1 MPAADLNPTPGRLV
15 TLAEAV
21 VSGQSVD
28 DIAARSGVDR
38 ADLEAAVTV
47 YRLAGA
53 AAVSAA
59 HESPWLHANLT
70 MTDHA
75 SAERDFATLVLPQLD
90 TIPAPGDNPPTWW
103 YLRKHPHWRVRIL
116 TDTPDLAADTL
127 NRLVTSGAIS
137 AWKRSIYEPE
147 EHAFG
152 GPVGTQV
159 IHDLFCADSRGVLS
173 HATGPVPLGRRE
185 TSLVLIGELLH
196 SAGLDWFESADVFAR
211 IAAVRPKPATEDHDQ
226 VAQLSSKLRPLMAMS
241 SEARHELFTPAGVLN
256 RAASWRN
263 GYSTAGQKLRAATD
277 AGVLTRG
284 PRAIIAQTII
294 FAWNRLGLAAHTQG
308 VLAVAARDAVLT
320 P

>member
-1 MPAADLNPTPGRLV
+1 MPTADLNPPPGRLAALV
-15 TLAEAV
+15 EAV

-38 ADLEAAVTV
+38 ADLEAAVTI

-59 HESPWLHANLT
+59 HESPWFHANLT
-70 MTDHA
+70 MTDHGA
-75 SAERDFATLVLPQLD
+75 AERDFATLVLPQLD
-90 TIPAPGDNPPTWW
+90 TIPAPGDNPSAWW

-116 TDTPDLAADTL
+116 TDTPDLAADVL
-127 NRLVTSGAIS
+127 DRLITSGAIS

-152 GPVGTQV
+152 GTIGTQV
-159 IHDLFCADSRGVLS
+159 IHDLFCADSRGVLCYT
-173 HATGPVPLGRRE
+173 TGPQPLGRRE
-185 TSLVLIGELLH
+185 TSLLLIGELLH

-211 IAAVRPKPATEDHDQ
+211 VAAVRPSPATEDQDRT
-226 VAQLSSKLRPLMAMS
+226 ARLASTLRPLLAMP
-241 SEARHELFTPAGVLN
+241 AQGRDELFAPDGLLSQ
-256 RAASWRN
+256 AAAWRN
-263 GYSTAGQKLRAATD
+263 GYLTAGQELRAAAD
-277 AGVLTRG
+277 AGVLARG
-284 PRAIIAQTII
+284 PRAVIAQAII

-308 VLAVAARDAVLT
+308 VLAVAARDAVLA

>member
-1 MPAADLNPTPGRLV
+1 MPTTDLIPTQARLV
-15 TLAEAV
+15 TLVEAI
-21 VSGQSVD
+21 VSGQPLDEV
-28 DIAARSGVDR
+28 ATRSGVDR
-38 ADLEAAVTV
+38 SDLEAAVAV

-59 HESPWLHANLT
+59 HESPWFHANLT
-70 MTDHA
+70 MADHGA
-75 SAERDFATLVLPQLD
+75 AEHDFATLVLPQLD

-137 AWKRSIYEPE
+137 AWKQSIYEPE

-152 GPVGTQV
+152 GAIGTQV

-173 HATGPVPLGRRE
+173 YATGHQPLGRRE
-185 TSLVLIGELLH
+185 TSLLLIGELMH

-211 IAAVRPKPATEDHDQ
+211 IAAVRPNPAAEDHDQ
-226 VAQLSSKLRPLMAMS
+226 VARLSSKLRPLLAMS
-241 SEARHELFTPAGVLN
+241 SEARHELFAPAGQLS
-256 RAASWRN
+256 RAASWN
-263 GYSTAGQKLRAATD
+263 SGYSIAGQKLRAATD
-277 AGVLTRG
+277 AGALTRG
-284 PRAIIAQTII
+284 PRAIIAQTVI